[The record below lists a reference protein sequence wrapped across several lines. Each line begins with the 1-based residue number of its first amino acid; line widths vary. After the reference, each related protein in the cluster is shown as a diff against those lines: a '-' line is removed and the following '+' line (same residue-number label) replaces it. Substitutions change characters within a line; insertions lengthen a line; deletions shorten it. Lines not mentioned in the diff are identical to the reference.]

1 MIPDNWNYQ
10 HSDYLLIETPVA
22 PALPIPIGVPPNGA
36 RPLAAQ
42 YDANENPVLGWQSSF
57 SAAFVSTRFR

>member
-10 HSDYLLIETPVA
+10 HSDYLLIKDPPKPPPA
-22 PALPIPIGVPPNGA
+22 ALPIPTEVPPNGSLQ
-36 RPLAAQ
+36 PG
-42 YDANENPVLGWQSSF
+42 YANGNAPAGWQSAF

>member
-10 HSDYLLIETPVA
+10 HSNYLQIDPSPAPV
-22 PALPIPIGVPPNGA
+22 LPVPIGVPPNGS
-36 RPLAAQ
+36 PFP
-42 YDANENPVLGWQSSF
+42 ANGAPGWSEAF